1 MEIIKER
8 KEVLVQELKLIT
20 EELNKAQQAVNFLS
34 HKTFSL
40 QERINELDELI
51 SLDEKEN
58 FEPVDAV

>member
-8 KEVLVQELKLIT
+8 KETLVQELKLIT
-20 EELNKAQQAVNFLS
+20 EELNKAQQAVNLLS

>member
-8 KEVLVQELKLIT
+8 KETLVQELKLIT
-20 EELNKAQQAVNFLS
+20 EELNKAQQAVNLLS
-34 HKTFSL
+34 HKTFGL

>member
-51 SLDEKEN
+51 SLDEKKN